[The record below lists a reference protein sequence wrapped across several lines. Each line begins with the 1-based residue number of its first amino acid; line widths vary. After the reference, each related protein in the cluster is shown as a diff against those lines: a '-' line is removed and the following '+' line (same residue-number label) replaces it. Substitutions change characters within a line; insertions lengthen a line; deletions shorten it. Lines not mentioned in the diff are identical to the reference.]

1 MLTTKQ
7 KHTIQKLMDKYLL
20 VSTGCTEPIAIA
32 YCAAAARSILGAEVD
47 QVEVYASGNIIKN
60 VKSVIIPNT
69 GGMKGIEAAVAAGM
83 IGGDASR
90 GLEVLSAVKEE
101 DLPEIRDY
109 IAAKRVSVKLL
120 HTTATLHFIIS
131 MENGSESA
139 SVEVIHQHTNIVK
152 KVKNGEVIFQK
163 EVSSSEDMNAS
174 LTDRSVLSVDG
185 IIEFGET
192 ADLSLFA
199 PIIEEQIRCNS
210 AICEE
215 GLRNKWGVNIGQYLL
230 ETREKDFI
238 TEAKATA
245 AAGSDA
251 RMSGCVYPVV
261 INSGSGNQG
270 ITVSVPVI
278 VYCRRNDIPH
288 EKLVRALAIS
298 NLIAIHQ
305 KTRIG
310 RLSAYCGAVNAACG
324 AATAIT
330 WLQGGSREQ
339 INETI
344 TNTLATI
351 SGMVCDGA
359 KPSCA
364 AKISL
369 ALEAAM
375 MGHDLAMEDDNF
387 LPGDGIVKNDVES
400 TIIGVGE
407 IASKGMVS
415 TDETILNVMVND

>member
-1 MLTTKQ
+1 MTLKE
-7 KHTIQKLMDKYLL
+7 KYTAILSEEL
-20 VSTGCTEPIAIA
+20 VPALGCTEPIALA
-32 YCAAAARSILGAEVD
+32 YASAECRRTLGCFPDAVDAEC
-47 QVEVYASGNIIKN
+47 SGNIIKN

-90 GLEVLSAVKEE
+90 GLEVLSAVREE
-101 DLPEIRDY
+101 DLPSIREY
-109 IAAKRVSVKLL
+109 IAEKRVSVKLL
-120 HTTATLHFIIS
+120 HTSATLHFIIT
-131 MENGSESA
+131 MKKGNDSA

-152 KVKNGEVIFQK
+152 KIRNGEVVFQK
-163 EVSSSEDMNAS
+163 DSSSEENMNES

-185 IIEFGET
+185 IIEFCET

-278 VYCRRNDIPH
+278 VYCRRNGIEH

-330 WLQGGSREQ
+330 WLQGGTRDQ
-339 INETI
+339 IKETI

-387 LPGDGIVKNDVES
+387 LPGDGIVKSDVES

>member
-1 MLTTKQ
+1 
-7 KHTIQKLMDKYLL
+7 MDRDGIYTAILKEEL
-20 VSTGCTEPIAIA
+20 VPALGCTEPIALA
-32 YCAAAARSILGAEVD
+32 YASAECRKLLGDLPEKVTAEC
-47 QVEVYASGNIIKN
+47 SGNIIKN

-90 GLEVLSAVKEE
+90 GLEVLSAVREE
-101 DLPEIRDY
+101 DLPSIREY
-109 IAAKRVSVKLL
+109 IAEKRVSVKLL
-120 HTTATLHFIIS
+120 HTSATLHFIIT
-131 MENGSESA
+131 MKKGNDSA

-152 KVKNGEVIFQK
+152 KIRNGEVVFQK
-163 EVSSSEDMNAS
+163 DSSSEENMNES

-185 IIEFGET
+185 IIEFCET

-278 VYCRRNDIPH
+278 VYCRRNGIEH

-330 WLQGGSREQ
+330 WLQGGTRDQ
-339 INETI
+339 IKETI

-375 MGHDLAMEDDNF
+375 MGHD
-387 LPGDGIVKNDVES
+387 
-400 TIIGVGE
+400 IGVGE

>member
-1 MLTTKQ
+1 
-7 KHTIQKLMDKYLL
+7 MDRDGIYTAILKEEL
-20 VSTGCTEPIAIA
+20 VPALGCTEPIALA
-32 YCAAAARSILGAEVD
+32 YASAECRKLLGDLPEKATAEC
-47 QVEVYASGNIIKN
+47 SGNIIKN

-90 GLEVLSAVKEE
+90 GLEVLSAVREE
-101 DLPEIRDY
+101 DLPSIREY
-109 IAAKRVSVKLL
+109 IAEKRVSVKLL
-120 HTTATLHFIIS
+120 HTSATLHFIIT
-131 MENGSESA
+131 MKKGNDSA

-152 KVKNGEVIFQK
+152 KIRNGEVVFQK
-163 EVSSSEDMNAS
+163 DSSSEENMNES

-278 VYCRRNDIPH
+278 VYCRRNGIEH

-330 WLQGGSREQ
+330 WLQGGTRDQ
-339 INETI
+339 IKETI

-387 LPGDGIVKNDVES
+387 LPGDGIVKSDVES

>member
-1 MLTTKQ
+1 
-7 KHTIQKLMDKYLL
+7 MDRDGIYTAILKEEL
-20 VSTGCTEPIAIA
+20 VPALGCTEPIALA
-32 YCAAAARSILGAEVD
+32 YASAECRKLLGVLPEKAT
-47 QVEVYASGNIIKN
+47 AKCSGNIIKN

-101 DLPEIRDY
+101 ELPEIRKY
-109 IAAKRVSVKLL
+109 IAEKRVSVKLL
-120 HTTATLHFIIS
+120 HTTATLHFIIT
-131 MENGSESA
+131 MEKGNESA

-152 KVKNGEVIFQK
+152 KIKNGEVVFQK
-163 EVSSSEDMNAS
+163 DSSSEENMNES

-192 ADLSLFA
+192 ADFSLFA

-215 GLRNKWGVNIGQYLL
+215 GLKNKWGVNIGQYLL

-278 VYCRRNDIPH
+278 VYCRRNSIGH

-330 WLQGGSREQ
+330 WLQGGTREQ

-387 LPGDGIVKNDVES
+387 LPGDGIVKGDVES

>member
-1 MLTTKQ
+1 
-7 KHTIQKLMDKYLL
+7 MDRDGIYTAILKEEL
-20 VSTGCTEPIAIA
+20 VPALGCTEPIALA
-32 YCAAAARSILGAEVD
+32 YASAECRKLLGELPDKAVAEC
-47 QVEVYASGNIIKN
+47 SGNIIKN

-101 DLPEIRDY
+101 DLPAIRDY

-131 MENGSESA
+131 MEKGSESA

-163 EVSSSEDMNAS
+163 EVSSSEDTNAS

-185 IIEFGET
+185 IIDFGET

>member
-1 MLTTKQ
+1 
-7 KHTIQKLMDKYLL
+7 MDRDGIYTAILKEEL
-20 VSTGCTEPIAIA
+20 VPALGCTEPIALA
-32 YCAAAARSILGAEVD
+32 YASAECRKLLGVLPEKAT
-47 QVEVYASGNIIKN
+47 AKCSGNIIKN

-101 DLPEIRDY
+101 ELPEIRKY
-109 IAAKRVSVKLL
+109 IAEKRVSVKLL
-120 HTTATLHFIIS
+120 HTTATLHFIIT
-131 MENGSESA
+131 MEKGNESA

-152 KVKNGEVIFQK
+152 KIKNGEVVFRK
-163 EVSSSEDMNAS
+163 DSSSEENMNES

-215 GLRNKWGVNIGQYLL
+215 GLKNKWGVNIGQYLL

-278 VYCRRNDIPH
+278 VYCRRNSIGH

-330 WLQGGSREQ
+330 WLQGGTREQ

-387 LPGDGIVKNDVES
+387 LPGDGIVKGDVES

>member
-1 MLTTKQ
+1 
-7 KHTIQKLMDKYLL
+7 
-20 VSTGCTEPIAIA
+20 
-32 YCAAAARSILGAEVD
+32 
-47 QVEVYASGNIIKN
+47 
-60 VKSVIIPNT
+60 
-69 GGMKGIEAAVAAGM
+69 
-83 IGGDASR
+83 
-90 GLEVLSAVKEE
+90 
-101 DLPEIRDY
+101 
-109 IAAKRVSVKLL
+109 
-120 HTTATLHFIIS
+120 
-131 MENGSESA
+131 
-139 SVEVIHQHTNIVK
+139 
-152 KVKNGEVIFQK
+152 
-163 EVSSSEDMNAS
+163 
-174 LTDRSVLSVDG
+174 
-185 IIEFGET
+185 
-192 ADLSLFA
+192 
-199 PIIEEQIRCNS
+199 
-210 AICEE
+210 
-215 GLRNKWGVNIGQYLL
+215 
-230 ETREKDFI
+230 
-238 TEAKATA
+238 
-245 AAGSDA
+245 
-251 RMSGCVYPVV
+251 MSGCVYPVV

>member
-1 MLTTKQ
+1 
-7 KHTIQKLMDKYLL
+7 MDRDRTYTAILKEEL
-20 VSTGCTEPIAIA
+20 VPALGCTEPIALA
-32 YCAAAARSILGAEVD
+32 YASAECRRLLGVLPERATAEC
-47 QVEVYASGNIIKN
+47 SGNIIKN
-60 VKSVIIPNT
+60 VKSVVIPNT
-69 GGMKGIEAAVAAGM
+69 GSLKGIEAAVAAGM
-83 IGGDASR
+83 IGGDPDL
-90 GLEVLSAVKEE
+90 GLEVLSAVKAE
-101 DLPEIRDY
+101 DLPLVKEY
-109 IAAKRVSVKLL
+109 IKEKRVSVKLL
-120 HTTATLHFIIS
+120 HTTAALHFIIT
-131 MENGSESA
+131 MEKGDESA

-152 KVKNGEVIFQK
+152 KVKNGKTVFEK
-163 EVSSSEDMNAS
+163 DASSDDMNSS
-174 LTDRSVLSVDG
+174 LTDRSVLSVSG
-185 IIEFGET
+185 IIDFGET
-192 ADLSLFA
+192 GDLSLFA
-199 PIIEEQIRCNS
+199 PVIEEQIRCNS

-215 GLRNKWGVNIGQYLL
+215 GLRNKWGVNIGQYLM
-230 ETREKDFI
+230 ETREQDFI

-251 RMSGCVYPVV
+251 RMSGCEYPVV

-278 VYCRRNDIPH
+278 VYCRRNNIPH

-330 WLQGGSREQ
+330 WLQGGTREQ

-387 LPGDGIVKNDVES
+387 LPGDGIVKGDVES

-407 IASKGMVS
+407 IASKGMQS

>member
-1 MLTTKQ
+1 
-7 KHTIQKLMDKYLL
+7 MDRDGIYTAILKEEL
-20 VSTGCTEPIAIA
+20 VPALGCTEPIALA
-32 YCAAAARSILGAEVD
+32 YASAECRKLLGELPDKAVAEC
-47 QVEVYASGNIIKN
+47 SGNIIKN

-101 DLPEIRDY
+101 DLPAIRDY

-120 HTTATLHFIIS
+120 HTTAALHFIIS
-131 MENGSESA
+131 MEKGSESA

-163 EVSSSEDMNAS
+163 EVSSSEDTNAS

-185 IIEFGET
+185 IIDFGET

>member
-1 MLTTKQ
+1 
-7 KHTIQKLMDKYLL
+7 MDRDGIYTAILKEEL
-20 VSTGCTEPIAIA
+20 VPALGCTEPIALA
-32 YCAAAARSILGAEVD
+32 YASAECRKLLGVLPEKATAEC
-47 QVEVYASGNIIKN
+47 SGNIIKN

-90 GLEVLSAVKEE
+90 GLEVLSAVREE
-101 DLPEIRDY
+101 ELPEIRKY
-109 IAAKRVSVKLL
+109 IAEKRVSVKLL
-120 HTTATLHFIIS
+120 HTTATLHFIIT
-131 MENGSESA
+131 MEKGNESA

-152 KVKNGEVIFQK
+152 KIKNGEVVFQK
-163 EVSSSEDMNAS
+163 DSSSEENMNES

-215 GLRNKWGVNIGQYLL
+215 GLKNKWGVNIGQYLL

-278 VYCRRNDIPH
+278 VYCRRNSIGH

-330 WLQGGSREQ
+330 WLQGGTREQ

-387 LPGDGIVKNDVES
+387 LPGDGIVKGDVES

-415 TDETILNVMVND
+415 TDETILSVMVND

>member
-1 MLTTKQ
+1 
-7 KHTIQKLMDKYLL
+7 MDRDGIYTAILKEEL
-20 VSTGCTEPIAIA
+20 VPALGCTEPIALA
-32 YCAAAARSILGAEVD
+32 YASAECRKLLGDLPEKATAEC
-47 QVEVYASGNIIKN
+47 SGNIIKN

-90 GLEVLSAVKEE
+90 GLEVLSAVREE
-101 DLPEIRDY
+101 DLPSIREY
-109 IAAKRVSVKLL
+109 IAEKRVSVKLL
-120 HTTATLHFIIS
+120 HTSATLHFIIT
-131 MENGSESA
+131 MKKGNDSA

-152 KVKNGEVIFQK
+152 KIRNGEVVFQK
-163 EVSSSEDMNAS
+163 DSSSEENMNES

-185 IIEFGET
+185 IIEFCET

-278 VYCRRNDIPH
+278 VYCRRNGIEH

-330 WLQGGSREQ
+330 WLQGGTRDQ
-339 INETI
+339 IKETI

-387 LPGDGIVKNDVES
+387 LPGDGIVKSDVES

>member
-1 MLTTKQ
+1 
-7 KHTIQKLMDKYLL
+7 MDRDGIYTAILKEEL
-20 VSTGCTEPIAIA
+20 VPALGCTEPIALA
-32 YCAAAARSILGAEVD
+32 YASAECRKLLGDLPEKATAEC
-47 QVEVYASGNIIKN
+47 SGNIIKN

-90 GLEVLSAVKEE
+90 GLEVLSAVREE
-101 DLPEIRDY
+101 DLPSIREY
-109 IAAKRVSVKLL
+109 IAEKRVSVKLL
-120 HTTATLHFIIS
+120 HTSATLHFIIT
-131 MENGSESA
+131 MKKGNDSA

-152 KVKNGEVIFQK
+152 KIRNGEVVFQK
-163 EVSSSEDMNAS
+163 DSSSEENMNES

-185 IIEFGET
+185 IIEFCET

-278 VYCRRNDIPH
+278 VYCRRNSIGH

-330 WLQGGSREQ
+330 WLQGGTREQ

-387 LPGDGIVKNDVES
+387 LPGDGIVKSDVES

>member
-1 MLTTKQ
+1 
-7 KHTIQKLMDKYLL
+7 MDRDGIYTAILKEEL
-20 VSTGCTEPIAIA
+20 VPALGCTEPIALA
-32 YCAAAARSILGAEVD
+32 YASAECRKLLGDLPEKATAEC
-47 QVEVYASGNIIKN
+47 SGNIIKN

-83 IGGDASR
+83 IGGDASK
-90 GLEVLSAVKEE
+90 GLEVLSAVREE
-101 DLPEIRDY
+101 DLPSIREY
-109 IAAKRVSVKLL
+109 IAEKRVSVKLL
-120 HTTATLHFIIS
+120 HTSATLHFIIT
-131 MENGSESA
+131 MKKGNDSA

-152 KVKNGEVIFQK
+152 KIRNGEVVFQK
-163 EVSSSEDMNAS
+163 DSSSEENMNES

-230 ETREKDFI
+230 ETREQDFI

-278 VYCRRNDIPH
+278 VYCRRNDIEH
-288 EKLVRALAIS
+288 EKLIRALAIS

-330 WLQGGSREQ
+330 WLQGGTRDQ
-339 INETI
+339 IKETI

-387 LPGDGIVKNDVES
+387 LPGDGIVKSDVES

>member
-1 MLTTKQ
+1 
-7 KHTIQKLMDKYLL
+7 MDRDGIYTAILKEEL
-20 VSTGCTEPIAIA
+20 VPALGCTEPIALA
-32 YCAAAARSILGAEVD
+32 YASAECRKLLGELPDKAVAEC
-47 QVEVYASGNIIKN
+47 SGNIIKN

-101 DLPEIRDY
+101 DLPAIRGY

-120 HTTATLHFIIS
+120 HTTAALHFIIS
-131 MENGSESA
+131 MEKGSESA

-152 KVKNGEVIFQK
+152 KVKNGEVVFQK

-278 VYCRRNDIPH
+278 VYCRRNDMPH

-344 TNTLATI
+344 THTLATI

>member
-1 MLTTKQ
+1 
-7 KHTIQKLMDKYLL
+7 MDRDGIYTAILKEEL
-20 VSTGCTEPIAIA
+20 VPALGCTEPIALA
-32 YCAAAARSILGAEVD
+32 YASAECRKLLGELPEKATAEC
-47 QVEVYASGNIIKN
+47 SGNIIKN

-101 DLPEIRDY
+101 ELPEIRKY
-109 IAAKRVSVKLL
+109 IAEKRVSVKLL
-120 HTTATLHFIIS
+120 HTAAALHFIIA
-131 MENGSESA
+131 MEKGKDSA

-152 KVKNGEVIFQK
+152 KTKNGEVVFQK
-163 EVSSSEDMNAS
+163 ESSSEENMNES

-215 GLRNKWGVNIGQYLL
+215 GLKNKWGVNIGQYLL

-278 VYCRRNDIPH
+278 VYCRRNGIDH

-330 WLQGGSREQ
+330 WLQGGTRDQ
-339 INETI
+339 IKETI

-387 LPGDGIVKNDVES
+387 LPGDGIVKSDVES

>member
-1 MLTTKQ
+1 
-7 KHTIQKLMDKYLL
+7 MDRDGIYTAILKEEL
-20 VSTGCTEPIAIA
+20 VPALGCTEPIALA
-32 YCAAAARSILGAEVD
+32 YASAECRKLLGELPDKAVAEC
-47 QVEVYASGNIIKN
+47 SGNIIKN

-101 DLPEIRDY
+101 DLPAIRDY

-120 HTTATLHFIIS
+120 HTTAALHFIIS
-131 MENGSESA
+131 MEKGSESA

-152 KVKNGEVIFQK
+152 KVK

>member
-1 MLTTKQ
+1 
-7 KHTIQKLMDKYLL
+7 MDRDRTYTAILKEEL
-20 VSTGCTEPIAIA
+20 VPALGCTEPIALA
-32 YCAAAARSILGAEVD
+32 YASAECRRLLGVLPEKATAEC
-47 QVEVYASGNIIKN
+47 SGNIIKN
-60 VKSVIIPNT
+60 VKSVVIPNT
-69 GGMKGIEAAVAAGM
+69 GSLKGIEAAVAAGM
-83 IGGDASR
+83 IGGDPDL
-90 GLEVLSAVKEE
+90 GLEVLSAVKAE
-101 DLPEIRDY
+101 DLPLVKEY
-109 IAAKRVSVKLL
+109 IKEKRVSVKLL
-120 HTTATLHFIIS
+120 HTTAALHFIIT
-131 MENGSESA
+131 MEKGNESA

-152 KVKNGEVIFQK
+152 KVKNGKTVFEK
-163 EVSSSEDMNAS
+163 DASSDDMNSS
-174 LTDRSVLSVDG
+174 LTDRSVLSVSG
-185 IIEFGET
+185 IIDFGET
-192 ADLSLFA
+192 GDLSLFA
-199 PIIEEQIRCNS
+199 PVIEEQIRCNS

-215 GLRNKWGVNIGQYLL
+215 GLRNKWGVNIGQYLM
-230 ETREKDFI
+230 ETREQDFI

-251 RMSGCVYPVV
+251 RMSGCEYPVV

-278 VYCRRNDIPH
+278 VYCRRNNIPH

-330 WLQGGSREQ
+330 WLQGGTREQ

-387 LPGDGIVKNDVES
+387 LPGDGIVKGDVES

-407 IASKGMVS
+407 IASKGMQS

>member
-1 MLTTKQ
+1 
-7 KHTIQKLMDKYLL
+7 MDRDGIYTAILKEEL
-20 VSTGCTEPIAIA
+20 VPALGCTEPIALA
-32 YCAAAARSILGAEVD
+32 YASAECRKLLGELPDKAVAEC
-47 QVEVYASGNIIKN
+47 SGNIIKN

-131 MENGSESA
+131 MEKGSESA

-163 EVSSSEDMNAS
+163 EVSSSENMNAS

-185 IIEFGET
+185 IIDFGET

>member
-1 MLTTKQ
+1 
-7 KHTIQKLMDKYLL
+7 MDRDGIYTAILKEEL
-20 VSTGCTEPIAIA
+20 VPALGCTEPIALA
-32 YCAAAARSILGAEVD
+32 YASAECRKLLGELPEKATAEC
-47 QVEVYASGNIIKN
+47 SGNIIKN

-101 DLPEIRDY
+101 ELPEIRKY
-109 IAAKRVSVKLL
+109 IAEKRVSVKLL
-120 HTTATLHFIIS
+120 HTAAALHFIIA
-131 MENGSESA
+131 MEKGKDSA

-152 KVKNGEVIFQK
+152 KTKNGEVVFQK
-163 EVSSSEDMNAS
+163 ESSSEENMNES
-174 LTDRSVLSVDG
+174 LTDRSLLSVDG

-215 GLRNKWGVNIGQYLL
+215 GLKNKWGVNIGQYLL

-278 VYCRRNDIPH
+278 VYCRRNGIDH

-330 WLQGGSREQ
+330 WLQGGTRDQ
-339 INETI
+339 IKETI

-387 LPGDGIVKNDVES
+387 LPGDGIVKSDVES

>member
-1 MLTTKQ
+1 
-7 KHTIQKLMDKYLL
+7 MDRDGIYTAILKEEL
-20 VSTGCTEPIAIA
+20 VPALGCTEPIALA
-32 YCAAAARSILGAEVD
+32 YASAECRKLLGDLPEKATAEC
-47 QVEVYASGNIIKN
+47 SGNIIKN

-90 GLEVLSAVKEE
+90 GLEVLSAVREE
-101 DLPEIRDY
+101 DLPSIREY
-109 IAAKRVSVKLL
+109 IAEKRVSVKLL
-120 HTTATLHFIIS
+120 HTSATLHFIIT
-131 MENGSESA
+131 MKKGNDSA

-152 KVKNGEVIFQK
+152 KIRNGEVVFQK
-163 EVSSSEDMNAS
+163 DSSSEENMNES

-278 VYCRRNDIPH
+278 VYCRRNDIEH
-288 EKLVRALAIS
+288 EKLIRALAIS

-330 WLQGGSREQ
+330 WLQGGTRDQ
-339 INETI
+339 IKETI

-387 LPGDGIVKNDVES
+387 LPGDGIVKSDVES

>member
-1 MLTTKQ
+1 
-7 KHTIQKLMDKYLL
+7 MDRDGIYTAILKEEL
-20 VSTGCTEPIAIA
+20 VPALGCTEPIALA
-32 YCAAAARSILGAEVD
+32 YASAECRKLLGDLPEKVTAEC
-47 QVEVYASGNIIKN
+47 SGNIIKN

-90 GLEVLSAVKEE
+90 GLEVLSAVREE
-101 DLPEIRDY
+101 DLPSIREY
-109 IAAKRVSVKLL
+109 IAEKRVSVKLL
-120 HTTATLHFIIS
+120 HTSATLHFIIT
-131 MENGSESA
+131 MKKGNDSA

-152 KVKNGEVIFQK
+152 KIRNGEVVFQK
-163 EVSSSEDMNAS
+163 DSSSEENMNES

-185 IIEFGET
+185 IIEFCET

-230 ETREKDFI
+230 ETREQDFI

-278 VYCRRNDIPH
+278 VYCRRNGIEH

-330 WLQGGSREQ
+330 WLQGGTRDQ
-339 INETI
+339 IKETI

-387 LPGDGIVKNDVES
+387 LPGDGIVKSDVES

>member
-1 MLTTKQ
+1 
-7 KHTIQKLMDKYLL
+7 MDRDGIYTAILKEEL
-20 VSTGCTEPIAIA
+20 VPALGCTEPIALA
-32 YCAAAARSILGAEVD
+32 YASAECRKLLGTLPEKATAEC
-47 QVEVYASGNIIKN
+47 SGNIIKN

-83 IGGDASR
+83 IGGDASL

-101 DLPEIRDY
+101 ELPEIRKY
-109 IAAKRVSVKLL
+109 IAEKRVSVKLL
-120 HTTATLHFIIS
+120 HTTATLHFIIT
-131 MENGSESA
+131 MEKGNESA

-152 KVKNGEVIFQK
+152 KIKNGEVVFQK
-163 EVSSSEDMNAS
+163 DSSSEENMNES

-192 ADLSLFA
+192 AELSLFA

-215 GLRNKWGVNIGQYLL
+215 GLKNKWGVNIGQYLL

-278 VYCRRNDIPH
+278 VYCRRNSIGH

-330 WLQGGSREQ
+330 WLQGGTREQ

-387 LPGDGIVKNDVES
+387 LPGDGIVKGDVES

>member
-1 MLTTKQ
+1 
-7 KHTIQKLMDKYLL
+7 MDRDGIYTAILKEEL
-20 VSTGCTEPIAIA
+20 VPALGCTEPIALA
-32 YCAAAARSILGAEVD
+32 YASAECRKLLGVLPEKATAEC
-47 QVEVYASGNIIKN
+47 SGNIIKN

-101 DLPEIRDY
+101 ELPEIRKY
-109 IAAKRVSVKLL
+109 IAEKRVSVKLL
-120 HTTATLHFIIS
+120 HTTATLHFIIT
-131 MENGSESA
+131 MEKGNESA

-152 KVKNGEVIFQK
+152 KIKNGEVVFQK
-163 EVSSSEDMNAS
+163 DSSSEENMNES

-215 GLRNKWGVNIGQYLL
+215 GLKNKWGVNIGQYLL

-278 VYCRRNDIPH
+278 VYCRRNSIGH

-330 WLQGGSREQ
+330 WLQGGTREQ

-387 LPGDGIVKNDVES
+387 LPGDGIVKGDVES

>member
-1 MLTTKQ
+1 
-7 KHTIQKLMDKYLL
+7 MDRDGIYTAILKEEL
-20 VSTGCTEPIAIA
+20 VPALGCTEPIALA
-32 YCAAAARSILGAEVD
+32 YASAECRKLLGELPDKAVAEC
-47 QVEVYASGNIIKN
+47 SGNIIKN

-83 IGGDASR
+83 IGGDASL

-101 DLPEIRDY
+101 DLPAIRDY

-120 HTTATLHFIIS
+120 HTTAALHFIIS
-131 MENGSESA
+131 MEKGSESA

-152 KVKNGEVIFQK
+152 KVKNGEVVFQK

>member
-1 MLTTKQ
+1 
-7 KHTIQKLMDKYLL
+7 MDRDGIYTAILKEEL
-20 VSTGCTEPIAIA
+20 VPALGCTEPIALA
-32 YCAAAARSILGAEVD
+32 YASAECRKLLGTLPEKATAEC
-47 QVEVYASGNIIKN
+47 SGNIIKN

-83 IGGDASR
+83 IGGDASL
-90 GLEVLSAVKEE
+90 GLEVLSAVKDEE
-101 DLPEIRDY
+101 LPEIRKY
-109 IAAKRVSVKLL
+109 IAEKRVSVKLL
-120 HTTATLHFIIS
+120 HTTATLHFIIT
-131 MENGSESA
+131 MEKGNESA

-152 KVKNGEVIFQK
+152 KIRNGEVVFQK
-163 EVSSSEDMNAS
+163 DSSSEENMNES
-174 LTDRSVLSVDG
+174 LTDRSILSVDG
-185 IIEFGET
+185 IIEFGES

-215 GLRNKWGVNIGQYLL
+215 GLKNKWGVNIGQYLL

-278 VYCRRNDIPH
+278 VYCRRNSIGH

-330 WLQGGSREQ
+330 WLQGGTREQ
-339 INETI
+339 IKETI

-387 LPGDGIVKNDVES
+387 LPGDGIVKGDVES

>member
-1 MLTTKQ
+1 
-7 KHTIQKLMDKYLL
+7 MDRDGIYTAILKEEL
-20 VSTGCTEPIAIA
+20 VPALGCTEPIALA
-32 YCAAAARSILGAEVD
+32 YASAECRKLLGDLPEKVTAEC
-47 QVEVYASGNIIKN
+47 SGNIIKN

-90 GLEVLSAVKEE
+90 GLEVLSAVREE
-101 DLPEIRDY
+101 DLPSIREY
-109 IAAKRVSVKLL
+109 IAEKRVSVKLL
-120 HTTATLHFIIS
+120 HTSATLHFIIT
-131 MENGSESA
+131 MKKGNDSA
-139 SVEVIHQHTNIVK
+139 SVEIIHQHTNIVK
-152 KVKNGEVIFQK
+152 KIRNGEVVFQK
-163 EVSSSEDMNAS
+163 DSSSEENMNES

-185 IIEFGET
+185 IIEFCET

-230 ETREKDFI
+230 ETREKNFI

-278 VYCRRNDIPH
+278 VYCRRNGIEH

-330 WLQGGSREQ
+330 WLQGGTRDQ
-339 INETI
+339 IKETI

-387 LPGDGIVKNDVES
+387 LPGDGIVKSDVES

>member
-1 MLTTKQ
+1 
-7 KHTIQKLMDKYLL
+7 MDRNEIYTAILREEL
-20 VSTGCTEPIAIA
+20 VPALGCTEPIALA
-32 YCAAAARSILGAEVD
+32 YASAECRKLLGVLPDSVVAEC
-47 QVEVYASGNIIKN
+47 SGNIIKN

-69 GGMKGIEAAVAAGM
+69 EGMKGIEAAVAAGM
-83 IGGDASR
+83 IGGDSSL
-90 GLEVLSAVKEE
+90 GLEVLTSVKKE
-101 DLPEIRDY
+101 DLPKIRAFVDE
-109 IAAKRVSVKLL
+109 KRVTVRLL
-120 HTTATLHFIIS
+120 HSSAALHFIIT
-131 MENGSESA
+131 MEKESESA
-139 SVEVIHQHTNIVK
+139 SVEVIRQHTNIVK
-152 KVKNGEVIFQK
+152 KTRNGKVIFQK
-163 EVSSSEDMNAS
+163 DSSKAGDINAS
-174 LTDRSVLSVDG
+174 LTDRSSLSVDG
-185 IIEFGET
+185 IIDYGEN
-192 ADLSLFA
+192 APISLFA

-278 VYCRRNDIPH
+278 VYAKRNNIPH
-288 EKLVRALAIS
+288 EKLLRALAIS

-310 RLSAYCGAVNAACG
+310 RLSAYCGAVNAASG
-324 AATAIT
+324 AASAIT
-330 WLQGGSREQ
+330 WLQGGTRAQ

-400 TIIGVGE
+400 TITGVGE
-407 IASKGMVS
+407 IASKGMAS
-415 TDETILNVMVND
+415 TDETILNVMVNE

>member
-1 MLTTKQ
+1 
-7 KHTIQKLMDKYLL
+7 MDRDGIYTAILKEEL
-20 VSTGCTEPIAIA
+20 VPALGCTEPIALA
-32 YCAAAARSILGAEVD
+32 YASAECRKLLGELPDKAVAEC
-47 QVEVYASGNIIKN
+47 SGNIIKN

-83 IGGDASR
+83 IGGDASL

-101 DLPEIRDY
+101 DLPAIRDY

-120 HTTATLHFIIS
+120 HTTAALHFIIS
-131 MENGSESA
+131 MEKGSESA

-152 KVKNGEVIFQK
+152 KVKNGEVVFQK

-199 PIIEEQIRCNS
+199 PIIEEQISCNS

>member
-1 MLTTKQ
+1 
-7 KHTIQKLMDKYLL
+7 MDRDRTYTAILKEEL
-20 VSTGCTEPIAIA
+20 VPALGCTEPIALA
-32 YCAAAARSILGAEVD
+32 YASAECRRLLGVLPERATAEC
-47 QVEVYASGNIIKN
+47 SGNIIKN
-60 VKSVIIPNT
+60 VKSVVIPNT
-69 GGMKGIEAAVAAGM
+69 GSLKGIEAAVAAGM
-83 IGGDASR
+83 IGGDPDL
-90 GLEVLSAVKEE
+90 GLEVLSAVKAE
-101 DLPEIRDY
+101 DLPLVKEY
-109 IAAKRVSVKLL
+109 IKEKRVSVKLL
-120 HTTATLHFIIS
+120 HTTAALHFIIT
-131 MENGSESA
+131 MEKGDESA

-152 KVKNGEVIFQK
+152 KVKNGKTVFEK
-163 EVSSSEDMNAS
+163 DASSEDMNSS
-174 LTDRSVLSVDG
+174 LTDRSVLSVSG
-185 IIEFGET
+185 IIDFGET
-192 ADLSLFA
+192 GDLSLFA
-199 PIIEEQIRCNS
+199 PVIEEQIRCNS

-215 GLRNKWGVNIGQYLL
+215 GLRNKWGVNIGQYLM
-230 ETREKDFI
+230 ETREQDFI

-251 RMSGCVYPVV
+251 RMSGCEYPVV

-278 VYCRRNDIPH
+278 VYCRRNNIPH

-330 WLQGGSREQ
+330 WLQGGTREQ

-387 LPGDGIVKNDVES
+387 LPGDGIVKGDVES

-407 IASKGMVS
+407 IASKGMQS

>member
-1 MLTTKQ
+1 
-7 KHTIQKLMDKYLL
+7 MDRDGIYTAILKEEL
-20 VSTGCTEPIAIA
+20 VPALGCTEPIALA
-32 YCAAAARSILGAEVD
+32 YASAECRKLLGELPDKAVAEC
-47 QVEVYASGNIIKN
+47 SGNIIKN

-83 IGGDASR
+83 IGGDASL

-101 DLPEIRDY
+101 DLPAIRDY

-120 HTTATLHFIIS
+120 HTTAALHFIIS
-131 MENGSESA
+131 MEKGSESA

-152 KVKNGEVIFQK
+152 KVKNGEVVFQK

-192 ADLSLFA
+192 ADFSLFA

>member
-1 MLTTKQ
+1 
-7 KHTIQKLMDKYLL
+7 MDRDGIYTAILKEEL
-20 VSTGCTEPIAIA
+20 VPALGCTEPIALA
-32 YCAAAARSILGAEVD
+32 YASAECRKLLGTLPEKATAEC
-47 QVEVYASGNIIKN
+47 SGNIIKN

-83 IGGDASR
+83 IGGDASL

-101 DLPEIRDY
+101 ELPEIRKY
-109 IAAKRVSVKLL
+109 IAEKCVSVKLL
-120 HTTATLHFIIS
+120 HTTATLHFIIT
-131 MENGSESA
+131 MEKGNESA

-152 KVKNGEVIFQK
+152 KIRNGEVVFQK
-163 EVSSSEDMNAS
+163 DSSSEENMNES

-185 IIEFGET
+185 IIEFGES

-215 GLRNKWGVNIGQYLL
+215 GLKNKWGVNIGQYLL

-278 VYCRRNDIPH
+278 VYCRRNSIGH

-330 WLQGGSREQ
+330 WLQGGTREQ
-339 INETI
+339 IKETI

-387 LPGDGIVKNDVES
+387 LPGDGIVKGDVES

>member
-1 MLTTKQ
+1 
-7 KHTIQKLMDKYLL
+7 MDRDGIYTAILKEEL
-20 VSTGCTEPIAIA
+20 VPALGCTEPIALA
-32 YCAAAARSILGAEVD
+32 YASAECRKLLGELPDKAVAEC
-47 QVEVYASGNIIKN
+47 SGNIIKN

-83 IGGDASR
+83 IGGDASL

-131 MENGSESA
+131 MEKGSESA

>member
-1 MLTTKQ
+1 
-7 KHTIQKLMDKYLL
+7 MDRDGIYTAILKEEL
-20 VSTGCTEPIAIA
+20 VPALGCTEPIALA
-32 YCAAAARSILGAEVD
+32 YASAECRKLLGELPDKAVAEC
-47 QVEVYASGNIIKN
+47 SGNIIKN

-83 IGGDASR
+83 IGGDASL

-152 KVKNGEVIFQK
+152 KVKNGEVVFQK

>member
-1 MLTTKQ
+1 
-7 KHTIQKLMDKYLL
+7 MDRDGIYTAILKEEL
-20 VSTGCTEPIAIA
+20 VPALGCTEPIALA
-32 YCAAAARSILGAEVD
+32 YASAECRKLLGELPDKAVAEC
-47 QVEVYASGNIIKN
+47 SGNIIKN

-101 DLPEIRDY
+101 ELPEIRKY
-109 IAAKRVSVKLL
+109 IAEKRVSVKLL
-120 HTTATLHFIIS
+120 HTTATLHFIIT
-131 MENGSESA
+131 MEKGNESA

-152 KVKNGEVIFQK
+152 KIKNGVVVFQK
-163 EVSSSEDMNAS
+163 DSSSEENMNES

-192 ADLSLFA
+192 AELSLFA

-215 GLRNKWGVNIGQYLL
+215 GLKNKWGVNIGQYLL

-278 VYCRRNDIPH
+278 VYCRRNSIGH

-330 WLQGGSREQ
+330 WLQGGTREQ

-387 LPGDGIVKNDVES
+387 LPGDGIVKGDVES

>member
-1 MLTTKQ
+1 
-7 KHTIQKLMDKYLL
+7 MDRDGIYTAILKEEL
-20 VSTGCTEPIAIA
+20 VPALGCTEPIALA
-32 YCAAAARSILGAEVD
+32 YASAECRKLLGVLPEKAT
-47 QVEVYASGNIIKN
+47 AKCSGNIIKN

-101 DLPEIRDY
+101 ELPEIRKY
-109 IAAKRVSVKLL
+109 IAEKRVSVKLL
-120 HTTATLHFIIS
+120 HTTATLHFIIT
-131 MENGSESA
+131 MEKGNESA

-152 KVKNGEVIFQK
+152 KIKNGEVVFQK
-163 EVSSSEDMNAS
+163 DSSSEENMNES

-215 GLRNKWGVNIGQYLL
+215 GLKNKWGVNIGQYLL

-278 VYCRRNDIPH
+278 VYCRRNSIGH

-330 WLQGGSREQ
+330 WLQGGTREQ

-387 LPGDGIVKNDVES
+387 LPGDGIVKGDVES